1 MEEQLSELYATFLV
15 NDMPFFVV
23 RTIKGREDLCAELIA
38 SKVKLRNLP
47 VKAILATPKT
57 PGYVYV
63 EADSPFIVNK
73 AIQGVK
79 LVRGMFPTAID
90 ENEVL
95 RLVKEEPL
103 LERLKVGD
111 KIEVVSGPFTGY
123 RGKVLNIYK
132 RKREVEV
139 LLEGTESFMPI
150 KLRDTQLNLVS
161 E

>member
-1 MEEQLSELYATFLV
+1 VS
-15 NDMPFFVV
+15 NMPFFVV

-57 PGYVYV
+57 PGYIYI
-63 EADSPFIVNK
+63 ETDSPFVVSQ

-79 LVRGMFPTAID
+79 LVRGLFPTIVS
-90 ENEVL
+90 EEEVL

-103 LERLKVGD
+103 LERLEVGD
-111 KIEVVSGPFTGY
+111 KIEVVSGPFAGF
-123 RGKVLNIYK
+123 RGKVLRINK
-132 RKREVEV
+132 RKHEVQV
-139 LLEGTESFMPI
+139 LLESTESYMPI
-150 KLRDTQLNLVS
+150 KLRDSQLNLVKG